1 MMRYYIYIDRLANL
15 IRGDKSMTIYL
26 SENIKRLRLEK
37 ELTQETLSEF
47 LGVTSQSVSNWERG
61 ES

>member
-1 MMRYYIYIDRLANL
+1 
-15 IRGDKSMTIYL
+15 MTIYL

-47 LGVTSQSVSNWERG
+47 LGVTSLIAASPKFQIR
-61 ES
+61 

>member
-47 LGVTSQSVSNWERG
+47 LGVTS
-61 ES
+61 